1 MMDFGTIID
10 VFLIGFTSLLL
21 GHCVFLNRNIKKFNE
36 SKNNFADAVSEFI
49 KSYTAAEE
57 TLSAIRETLE
67 FSEKKIEQKIVE
79 GEKLFTELE
88 FIVQTGNNIADR
100 IESSSRIAPVT
111 PVNENTAEPKTKIE
125 QLLQQKLAQARR

>member
-1 MMDFGTIID
+1 MDFGTIID

-21 GHCVFLNRNIKKFNE
+21 GYCVFLNRNIKKFNE